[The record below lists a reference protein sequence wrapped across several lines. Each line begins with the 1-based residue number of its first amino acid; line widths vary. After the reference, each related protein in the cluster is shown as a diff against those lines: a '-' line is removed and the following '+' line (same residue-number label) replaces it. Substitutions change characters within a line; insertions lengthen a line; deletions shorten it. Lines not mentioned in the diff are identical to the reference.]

1 MIKDDYEAVEA
12 NIEKA
17 CRKAGRSRSEVTLI
31 AVSKTKPV
39 EMLREVYDLGQR
51 DFGENKVQEMKDKI
65 PQLPGDIRWH
75 LIGHLQTNKVKY
87 IIDKVCMIHSVDS
100 FHLAKE
106 INKRAAQ
113 HDLTMDIL
121 IQVNSA
127 MDENKFGITTDETD
141 ELIQQISEECPNIRI
156 RGLMCIAPFEEN
168 VEDARPYFAAVKK
181 IYDRYAGQKTD
192 RVDFRYLSMGMTH
205 DFQVAVEEGS
215 NLIRVGTAIFGYRDY
230 RKEEK

>member
-1 MIKDDYEAVEA
+1 
-12 NIEKA
+12 
-17 CRKAGRSRSEVTLI
+17 
-31 AVSKTKPV
+31 
-39 EMLREVYDLGQR
+39 
-51 DFGENKVQEMKDKI
+51 
-65 PQLPGDIRWH
+65 
-75 LIGHLQTNKVKY
+75 
-87 IIDKVCMIHSVDS
+87 MIHSVDS